1 MLGRRA
7 SDPVEPVEPGT
18 ARTVLA
24 ERVRASLEKRT
35 GLDLSKLT
43 DAELLDGIE
52 YFLFPNLMLW
62 AGYLTP
68 FVYRFR
74 PEGND
79 PDRCIVDIMK
89 LEPLPE
95 SGERPPP
102 APTRFLEPG
111 ETWTDVPELG
121 PFGRVFNQ
129 DGATVG
135 RVQRGLHASVVS
147 RLTLSQYQESRIRHF
162 HATLDAYLAR
172 D

>member
-1 MLGRRA
+1 
-7 SDPVEPVEPGT
+7 
-18 ARTVLA
+18 
-24 ERVRASLEKRT
+24 VRASIEKRT

-43 DAELLDGIE
+43 DAEALDGIE
-52 YFLFPNLMLW
+52 YFLFPNLMVW

-79 PDRCIVDIMK
+79 PDRCVIDILK

-102 APTRFLEPG
+102 APTRYLGPG
-111 ETWTDVPELG
+111 ETWADVPELG

-129 DGATVG
+129 DGATIG
-135 RVQRGLHASVVS
+135 RVQRGLKASVAP
-147 RLTLSQYQESRIRHF
+147 RLNLSQYQESRIRHF